1 MAASAL
7 LVLPSFEEGFGLP
20 VAEAMAA
27 GLPVVCSRGSAL
39 EEVAGDAATLVDPT
53 DVNGLTQAIERL
65 LDDPV
70 EAETHRRRGLERSRR
85 FDWQD
90 TAERTIAFY
99 RTVLG
104 R

>member
-1 MAASAL
+1 
-7 LVLPSFEEGFGLP
+7 
-20 VAEAMAA
+20 MAA

-53 DVNGLTQAIERL
+53 DPGDLSQAIERL

-70 EAETHRRRGLERSRR
+70 EAESHRQKGRIRSQR

-90 TAERTIAFY
+90 TAERTLAFY